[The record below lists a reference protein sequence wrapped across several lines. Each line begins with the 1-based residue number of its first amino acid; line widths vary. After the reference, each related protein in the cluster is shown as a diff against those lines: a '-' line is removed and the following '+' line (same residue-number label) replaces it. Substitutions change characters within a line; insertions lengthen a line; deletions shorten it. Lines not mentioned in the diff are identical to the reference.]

1 MSIDHLFNLSGKTA
15 IITGGGNCIGKTMC
29 LTLILILLI
38 SCLSGCRN
46 KSRLPESPADTIY
59 TNGKI
64 ITMESDIP
72 RYVAALVV
80 SRGIISFAGDE
91 KEAMDFQGDST
102 MVINLAGKTLLPGFI
117 DAHGHIDGYANF
129 SQFINLMPEPYGTVM
144 SIPLLQEA
152 LRNYI
157 RENKI
162 PPGTPVV
169 GSGYDESV
177 MTEHRHPTAAEL
189 DAASTEHPI
198 YIIHVSG
205 HMGVANSLLL
215 QKAGIN
221 YNTPDPPG
229 GTIGKN
235 PSQHSLTG
243 KMIENAN
250 INMLVKLYE
259 MMPPTENTSPFKALL
274 AAEQEWLANG
284 QTTICEGRSTMATVR
299 LLQKAAENGLLSAD
313 IISLPDYDACKDS
326 LTLLK
331 ALSEQKGHFRIG
343 AVKMTFDGSPQG
355 KSAWLTAPYLVPP
368 DGEKPG
374 FRGHSIYQRDAAY
387 HGLKDIFAH
396 HLPVQIHCNGD
407 AAIDEAF
414 LLIDSLQQQQLQ
426 PKELR
431 HVLVHAQVCRPNQV
445 KTFKK
450 LQIIPSWFPTHT
462 YLWGDWYLNS
472 VLGLPRAAHISP
484 LKDGL
489 DNGILFTIHHDSPV
503 TPPDLITAIYAAVNR
518 TTRSGRVLG
527 GDQRISPY
535 EALKAITINAAYQY
549 GEENSKG
556 SLVKGKRAD
565 LVILDQDPLQI
576 NPQSIKDIKVIE
588 TIKDGISVY
597 KKSP

>member
-1 MSIDHLFNLSGKTA
+1 MR
-15 IITGGGNCIGKTMC
+15 
-29 LTLILILLI
+29 ILITTI
-38 SCLSGCRN
+38 LSIAFFSACKNRN
-46 KSRLPESPADTIY
+46 DQTEPPADTIY

-64 ITMESDIP
+64 ITMESDSP
-72 RYVAALVV
+72 RYVTALTVT
-80 SRGIISFAGDE
+80 RGIISFAGDE
-91 KEAMDFQGDST
+91 KEAMNFQGDST
-102 MVINLAGKTLLPGFI
+102 RVIDLAGKTLLPGFI
-117 DAHGHIDGYANF
+117 DAHGHVDGYANF

-144 SIPLLQEA
+144 SIPLLQQA

-162 PPGTPVV
+162 PPGTPVT

-177 MTEHRHPTAAEL
+177 MTEHRHPTATEL
-189 DAASTEHPI
+189 DAVSTEHPI

-215 QKAGIN
+215 QKAGIS

-229 GTIGKN
+229 GNIGKD
-235 PSQHSLTG
+235 PSKHTLTG

-250 INMLVKLYE
+250 IDMLVRLYG
-259 MMPPTENTSPFKALL
+259 MMPHTPNASPFKALL
-274 AAEQEWLANG
+274 AAEKEWLANG

-326 LTLLK
+326 LTILK
-331 ALSEQKGHFRIG
+331 NLSELKGHFRIG
-343 AVKMTFDGSPQG
+343 AIKMTFDGSPQG
-355 KSAWLTAPYLVPP
+355 KSAWLTEPYLIPP

-374 FRGHSIYQRDAAY
+374 FRGHSIYQREAAY
-387 HGLKDIFAH
+387 NALKDIFSH
-396 HLPVQIHCNGD
+396 HMPVHIHCNGD

-431 HVLVHAQVCRPNQV
+431 NVLVHAQVCRPDQV
-445 KTFKK
+445 KIFKK
-450 LQIIPSWFPTHT
+450 LNIIPSWFPTHT

-503 TPPDLITAIYAAVNR
+503 TPPDLITAVYAAVNR
-518 TTRSGRVLG
+518 TTRSGKILG
-527 GDQRISPY
+527 ADQRVSPY

-549 GEENSKG
+549 GEEASKG

-576 NPQSIKDIKVIE
+576 NPQALKDIRVIE

-597 KKSP
+597 KRVP